1 MRCIFWYNEA
11 VTGGRR
17 WRTLVR
23 VPARVPAPDGR
34 ERELWDLVEE
44 ADQIEASAPPAPAQ
58 DELVA
63 ARDAVLTALAQ
74 RDRLARQVA
83 LVEQAL
89 RRPRSWLRPVLRG
102 RLVGQLRARRAAEE
116 AARVRA
122 ERDQVRFTQL
132 RRAAVRRRDYLA
144 GHRETLAAARIARA
158 ELDQRIDEIID
169 GYARMAHPPAWFRFG
184 LGYPPRPEQ
193 QADWLGRARAEIA
206 KRRRYGAGSAPP
218 TAGPVIT

>member
-23 VPARVPAPDGR
+23 VPPGVPAPDDR

-44 ADQIEASAPPAPAQ
+44 ADQIEAAAPPAPGQ
-58 DELVA
+58 DELIA
-63 ARDAVLTALAQ
+63 ARDGVLAALAQ
-74 RDRLARQVA
+74 RERVARQVA
-83 LVEQAL
+83 LVEEAL
-89 RRPRSWLRPVLRG
+89 RRPSSWLRPVLRG

-116 AARVRA
+116 AARERA

-132 RRAAVRRRDYLA
+132 RRAALRRRDYLA
-144 GHRETLAAARIARA
+144 GHRETLAAARVARA

-169 GYARMAHPPAWFRFG
+169 GYARMAPPPAWFRFG
-184 LGYPPRPEQ
+184 LGYPPRPGE

-206 KRRRYGAGSAPP
+206 KRRRYGAGTPP
-218 TAGPVIT
+218 AAGPTVN

>member
-1 MRCIFWYNEA
+1 MRCFLWYNEA

-23 VPARVPAPDGR
+23 VPARVPAPDDR
-34 ERELWDLVEE
+34 ERELWDLVED
-44 ADQIEASAPPAPAQ
+44 ADQIEAAAPPAPTQ
-58 DELVA
+58 DELPA
-63 ARDAVLTALAQ
+63 ARDAVLDALAQ
-74 RDRLARQVA
+74 RERVARQVA
-83 LVEQAL
+83 LVEEAL

-116 AARVRA
+116 SARVRA
-122 ERDQVRFTQL
+122 ERDQLRYAQL

-144 GHRETLAAARIARA
+144 RHRETLATARVARA

-184 LGYPPRPEQ
+184 LGYPPRPGE

-206 KRRRYGAGSAPP
+206 KRRRYGAGTPP
-218 TAGPVIT
+218 AADPAAN